1 MHMSSIENMEKC
13 YQKYV
18 RGTSLDAQPVVRVL
32 YIGGADVN
40 GSYRDVFSG
49 TQFLYFGCDLLPND
63 GVSIVL
69 EDPYKIPLDDRS
81 MDIVVSGQMLEHCEF
96 FWLSFAEMM
105 RVLKTDGY
113 LFLIAPSAGKIHR
126 YPVDCYRFYP
136 DGYRALAKYAN
147 CDLVDVW
154 LDERGPWKDLV
165 GVFQHRRLPVHRGEP
180 RPPKLAYDITSS
192 PLGSPEEERTQGN
205 RHYLEVLAALHENL
219 RPGLYLEIG
228 IRHGRSLTLAKGPA
242 VGVDPQPDIGFAL
255 PETTHVARQTSDDFF
270 GRQDIKTLLPK
281 AVDFAFIDGMHL
293 FENVLRDF
301 MNIERHASAQTLVV
315 IDDVLPSH
323 PAQAERDRRTK
334 VWTGDVW
341 KIAGCLQQYRP
352 DLFILS
358 LDTSPTGLLL
368 IAGLDPKNKILVE
381 NYNPICRRAIFDLT
395 TVPLDVV
402 GRQGAHAPTSELLN
416 SIATVLL
423 DCHKS
428 RASVAVTVQRLREAV
443 A

>member
-1 MHMSSIENMEKC
+1 MHMSSLENMEKC

-18 RGTSLDAQPVVRVL
+18 RGTPLEAKSQVLVLDV
-32 YIGGADVN
+32 GGADVN

-49 TQFLYFGCDLLPND
+49 PQFSYFGCDLAAND

-96 FWLSFAEMM
+96 FWLSFTEMM
-105 RVLKTDGY
+105 RVLRSDGY

-136 DGYRALAKYAN
+136 DAYRALAKYVN
-147 CDLVDVW
+147 CELVDVW
-154 LDERGPWKDLV
+154 LDERGPWRDLV
-165 GVFQHRRLPVHRGEP
+165 GVFRHRQLPAHRGAS
-180 RPPKLAYDITSS
+180 RPPKPAYDLATS
-192 PLGSPEEERTQGN
+192 PAGSPEEEKTQGQ
-205 RHYLEVLAALHENL
+205 RPYLEVLAALHDAL

-228 IRHGRSLTLAKGPA
+228 VRHGRSLALAKGPA
-242 VGVDPQPDIGFAL
+242 VGVDPAPEVGVPL
-255 PETTHVARQTSDDFF
+255 PETTRVVRQTSDDFF
-270 GRQDIKTLLPK
+270 AADEIKTLLPG

-315 IDDVLPSH
+315 VDDVLPSH

-341 KIAGCLQQYRP
+341 KIARCLQQYRP
-352 DLFILS
+352 DLFLLS
-358 LDTSPTGLLL
+358 LDTAPTGLLL
-368 IAGLDPKNKILVE
+368 IAGLDPKNKALVE
-381 NYNPICRRAIFDLT
+381 NYNPICRRAIDDVAP
-395 TVPLDVV
+395 VPPDVLA
-402 GRQGAHAPTSELLN
+402 RQAARAPTSELLA
-416 SIATVLL
+416 SIAAVLRE
-423 DCHKS
+423 CRGNK
-428 RASVAVTVQRLREAV
+428 ASAAVSVQRLREATT
-443 A
+443 